1 MGSDE
6 DRDLW
11 GAKEERDHPA
21 FCSEQ
26 RWAATLLKA
35 ASRARER
42 ERGRWGE
49 ERGMGKGTA
58 GNLTRRHSTGTP
70 QIFAKGMI
78 CFPSNWKPSTPIY
91 NTQLLSSRKGGGA
104 GGKRAAGI
112 RPAMP

>member
-21 FCSEQ
+21 FCSER

-42 ERGRWGE
+42 ERGRWGDR
-49 ERGMGKGTA
+49 RGEGDREGHCWQSYQRTQH
-58 GNLTRRHSTGTP
+58 RDSTN
-70 QIFAKGMI
+70 F
-78 CFPSNWKPSTPIY
+78 C
-91 NTQLLSSRKGGGA
+91 
-104 GGKRAAGI
+104 
-112 RPAMP
+112 